1 MHRMEW
7 DELRFFLAVAEAGSL
22 AGAARALGV
31 NHTTVLRRIN
41 GFEAQLG
48 LRLFDRLPGG
58 YAMTV
63 GGEELLAAARRI
75 EETVTGLERRLA
87 GQDLRLEG
95 ELRVTTTDTLA
106 LTILMPHLAAF
117 RTAHPGITLELTVT
131 NAMANLTRRDADVA
145 IRPTAEPPEALVGRR
160 VAGLAHAIYA
170 ASRSYLERKAAEAP
184 AAAADGIADL
194 SGQAWI
200 GTDASLAST
209 VGARWLR
216 RELPAARIVCRLD
229 LLMAMRAA
237 AAAGLGLA
245 LLPCYVGD
253 TDPGLARVRPPLP
266 GTEAGLWL
274 LTHEDLRRTA
284 RVRMFTA
291 FMARAL
297 EGERDLIEGRRPP
310 AA

>member
-75 EETVTGLERRLA
+75 EETVTDLERRLA

-170 ASRSYLERKAAEAP
+170 ASRSHLERTAAEAS
-184 AAAADGIADL
+184 AAAADGIANL

-229 LLMAMRAA
+229 SLMAMRAA

-253 TDPGLARVRPPLP
+253 TDPGLVRVRPPPLP

-284 RVRMFTA
+284 R
-291 FMARAL
+291 
-297 EGERDLIEGRRPP
+297 
-310 AA
+310 